1 MEQTFEEQFPSLK
14 GRIVGIIYDPGGDC
28 RMTELKTLKDMYDV
42 SDFVSQRNMKNP
54 DDAKSGAMIY
64 VRDLRQEAI
73 KWIKSIE
80 KQDNDSFPKFCCC
93 DDDNG
98 WHETT
103 MDWIKHFFNITEE
116 ELNG

>member
-1 MEQTFEEQFPSLK
+1 MDTK
-14 GRIVGIIYDPGGDC
+14 
-28 RMTELKTLKDMYDV
+28 LKTLN
-42 SDFVSQRNMKNP
+42 DFGKIRVENHF
-54 DDAKSGAMIY
+54 SGTHPPELPYYIQGMGYIGEY
-64 VRDLRQEAI
+64 EILIKQDLRQEAI